1 MAEVLAKDEELFF
14 DTIMVILKKLDIVN
28 SLLQLL
34 VVFLLEGVNVKDKEV
49 SIIATDPSQVIVYA
63 TAEKTMAWSL
73 LYYDGAQFLVIDM
86 QLVALASGKDE
97 AWVVRR
103 ARGDK
108 RACPVNDRFTALD
121 LGLAAQSRW

>member
-14 DTIMVILKKLDIVN
+14 DTIMVVLKKLDIVN

-63 TAEKTMAWSL
+63 TAEKTMA
-73 LYYDGAQFLVIDM
+73 
-86 QLVALASGKDE
+86 
-97 AWVVRR
+97 
-103 ARGDK
+103 
-108 RACPVNDRFTALD
+108 
-121 LGLAAQSRW
+121 